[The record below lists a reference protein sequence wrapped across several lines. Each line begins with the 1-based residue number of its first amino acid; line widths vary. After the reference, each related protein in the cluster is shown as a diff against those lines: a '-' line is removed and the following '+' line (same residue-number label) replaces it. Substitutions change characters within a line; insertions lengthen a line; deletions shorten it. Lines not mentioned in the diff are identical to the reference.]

1 VHVVRPAAALRP
13 EHLFCRY
20 MKTIRDKKALVTGAA
35 SGIGRALALALA
47 KEGADLYL
55 IDINGD
61 KLAATADEVRRMGR
75 VAEARVC
82 DLSDSKQITI
92 AVDSLIST
100 WGRLDILVNNAG
112 TAYYGPTL
120 KMTAEQWHHLL
131 AINLL
136 APIQLVRE
144 LLPTLTAQTEA
155 HIVNVSSIFG
165 LVPMRK
171 IAAYQTSKFG
181 LVGFSAALRAEFNR
195 FGCGVTALCPG
206 FVRTAMIEEFV
217 AVDREPRARIPA
229 WMCTSADTVANKAI
243 HAIRANKAIVV
254 ISPFARL
261 MWWFTR
267 FSPRTLDW
275 VVRQGWRRKQPI
287 S

>member
-1 VHVVRPAAALRP
+1 MLI
-13 EHLFCRY
+13 FD

-35 SGIGRALALALA
+35 SGIGRAVALALA

-55 IDINGD
+55 VDINGD
-61 KLAATADEVRRMGR
+61 KLAATADEVRRTGR
-75 VAEARVC
+75 VAETRVC
-82 DLSDSKQITI
+82 DLADSKQITI
-92 AVDSLIST
+92 AVDELIST
-100 WGRLDILVNNAG
+100 WGELDILVNNAG

-120 KMTAEQWHHLL
+120 EMTAEQWNHLL

-144 LLPTLTAQTEA
+144 LLPTLTAQAEA

-181 LVGFSAALRAEFNR
+181 LVGFSAALRAEYNR

-206 FVRTAMIEEFV
+206 FVRTPMIEEFV
-217 AVDREPRARIPA
+217 AVDREQRVRIPA
-229 WMCTSADTVANKAI
+229 WMCTSAETIANQTI

-254 ISPFARL
+254 IPPYARL
-261 MWWFTR
+261 IWWFAR

-275 VVRQGWRRKQPI
+275 IVRQGWRRKQPI
-287 S
+287 G

>member
-1 VHVVRPAAALRP
+1 MAAARFSISFLGI
-13 EHLFCRY
+13 

-35 SGIGRALALALA
+35 SGIGRAVALALA

-75 VAEARVC
+75 VVETRVC

-92 AVDSLIST
+92 AVDSLVSS

-120 KMTAEQWHHLL
+120 KMTAEEWNHLL

-144 LLPTLTAQTEA
+144 LLPTLTAQAEA

-181 LVGFSAALRAEFNR
+181 LVGFSAALRAEYNR
-195 FGCGVTALCPG
+195 CGCGVTALCPG

-217 AVDREPRARIPA
+217 AADREQRVRIPA
-229 WMCTSADTVANKAI
+229 WMCTSVDTVANQAI
-243 HAIRANKAIVV
+243 RAIRANKAIVV
-254 ISPFARL
+254 ISPVARL
-261 MWWFTR
+261 TWWFAR

-275 VVRQGWRRKQPI
+275 IVRQGWRRKQPI
-287 S
+287 G